1 MDPVSLALGIAGL
14 VPLVAKAI
22 QCAKEYG
29 SEVRT
34 AKDAIGSLVSELE
47 ALQSS
52 IENLH
57 EFLKCDALAGDSI
70 RFQQTSVL
78 LSCST
83 ACEAKLRALCQ
94 KLEQASDTRRNRF
107 LWPLGKKEHL
117 KTVQELRSFTNW
129 MHFALS
135 IDGCKLLS
143 RTSDDVLR
151 LLEQQFEHFKA
162 VQSLEEKVAQIS
174 STVQGQERRLEDSAT
189 QNART
194 QILDWI
200 SMAEYY
206 RKHHALRESRAQN
219 AGAWVLQTP
228 EYVEWRD
235 GSDKTVLWCQGIQG
249 SGKTNLV

>member
-1 MDPVSLALGIAGL
+1 MDPVSLALGIAGV
-14 VPLVAKAI
+14 VPLITKAI

-29 SEVRT
+29 SAVRE
-34 AKDAIGSLVSELE
+34 AKDAIGSLISELE

-57 EFLKCDALAGDSI
+57 KFLKCDALAGDST

-94 KLEQASDTRRNRF
+94 KLGQASDTRRSRF
-107 LWPLGKKEHL
+107 LWPLGKEEHQ
-117 KTVQELRSFTNW
+117 KTLQELRSFTNW

-143 RTSDDVLR
+143 RTSDDVLK
-151 LLEQQFEHFKA
+151 LLGQQLEHFKA
-162 VQSLEEKVAQIS
+162 IQSLEEKVAQIS
-174 STVQGQERRLEDSAT
+174 TTVQGEKRKLEDLAT
-189 QNART
+189 QNVRK

-200 SMAEYY
+200 STTEYY
-206 RKHHALRESRAQN
+206 RRHHALRESRAHN
-219 AGAWVLQTP
+219 VGNWVLETP

-235 GSDKTVLWCQGIQG
+235 GSDTVLWCQGIQG